1 MEGCRHSAQAVKS
14 TQDLREIRLT
24 LRLRKPILQSRT
36 LAYGLTQLPV
46 TRRDGLKILRS
57 HTAASRVLVLLLLGF
72 LIFETTVEA
81 AHRHGRV
88 LRSLPS
94 SASSIGSP
102 RSDNLAGGLLG
113 CNDCVICQL
122 QQSFSASLI
131 TNKTHSVPVCLR
143 SEVSS
148 LASVSVQSQ
157 ILVPQC
163 GRAPPFTL

>member
-1 MEGCRHSAQAVKS
+1 
-14 TQDLREIRLT
+14 
-24 LRLRKPILQSRT
+24 
-36 LAYGLTQLPV
+36 
-46 TRRDGLKILRS
+46 LKILRS

-88 LRSLPS
+88 LSSAPS
-94 SASSIGSP
+94 SASSISP
-102 RSDNLAGGLLG
+102 RSNNLAGGLLG

-131 TNKTHSVPVCLR
+131 TTKPHSAPLCLR
-143 SEVSS
+143 SE
-148 LASVSVQSQ
+148 LFARASVSVQSQ

>member
-1 MEGCRHSAQAVKS
+1 MHQWKVAGIQVQWLVGGKLEENPFDTPSKQAYITKS
-14 TQDLREIRLT
+14 DFSIRT
-24 LRLRKPILQSRT
+24 K
-36 LAYGLTQLPV
+36 AV

-131 TNKTHSVPVCLR
+131 TTKPHSAPLCLR
-143 SEVSS
+143 SDVSS

>member
-1 MEGCRHSAQAVKS
+1 M
-14 TQDLREIRLT
+14 
-24 LRLRKPILQSRT
+24 
-36 LAYGLTQLPV
+36 
-46 TRRDGLKILRS
+46 KILRS

-131 TNKTHSVPVCLR
+131 TTKPHSTPLCLS
-143 SEVSS
+143 SEFVAS
-148 LASVSVQSQ
+148 ASVAIQSQ

>member
-1 MEGCRHSAQAVKS
+1 
-14 TQDLREIRLT
+14 
-24 LRLRKPILQSRT
+24 
-36 LAYGLTQLPV
+36 
-46 TRRDGLKILRS
+46 LKILRS

-88 LRSLPS
+88 LSSAPS
-94 SASSIGSP
+94 SSSISSTGSN
-102 RSDNLAGGLLG
+102 NLAGGLLG

-131 TNKTHSVPVCLR
+131 TTKPHSALLCLR
-143 SEVSS
+143 SEFVAR
-148 LASVSVQSQ
+148 ASVAIQSQ